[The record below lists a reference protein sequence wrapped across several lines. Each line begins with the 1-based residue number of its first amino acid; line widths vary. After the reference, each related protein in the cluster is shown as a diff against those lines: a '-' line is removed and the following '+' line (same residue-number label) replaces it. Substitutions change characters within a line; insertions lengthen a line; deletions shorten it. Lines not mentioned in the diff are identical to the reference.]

1 MSSSAP
7 AVSVGN
13 PAPRVLVIE
22 DEVALAR
29 MLERILREEGFQ
41 PELALTGD
49 SGLEAAIAGLPDAVI
64 LDLSL
69 PSIDGLAVCRHLR
82 ARALTMPVIMLT
94 ARDDV
99 PARVRGLDAGADDY
113 LTKPFAIEELLAR
126 LRAQL
131 RRERGP
137 ERLEFGDLSLEPVTR
152 IVRRGVREIQLTAQE
167 FSLLE
172 LLLRHPGQVMTRQRI
187 LDHVW
192 GYNANPT
199 SNVVDIYVH
208 YLRTKIDRGQTRPLI
223 HTVRS
228 VGYVL
233 RQ

>member
-1 MSSSAP
+1 MPQSAVRGSGP
-7 AVSVGN
+7 APS
-13 PAPRVLVIE
+13 PRVLLIE
-22 DEVALAR
+22 DEAALAR
-29 MLERILREEGFQ
+29 MLERVLFEEGFA
-41 PELALTGD
+41 PEVALSGD
-49 SGLEAAIAGLPDAVI
+49 GGLEVAIAEPPEAVI

-69 PSIDGLAVCRHLR
+69 PGMDGLAVCRHLR
-82 ARALTMPVIMLT
+82 SRGLTMPVIMLT

-113 LTKPFAIEELLAR
+113 LAKPFAIEELLAR

-137 ERLEFGDLSLEPVTR
+137 ERLELGDLSLEPATR
-152 IVRRGVREIQLTAQE
+152 IVRRGVREIPLTAQE

-172 LLLRHPGQVMTRQRI
+172 LFIRHPGQVMTRQRI

-192 GYNANPT
+192 GYDANPA

-208 YLRTKIDRGQTRPLI
+208 YLRAKIDRGQAQPLI

-228 VGYVL
+228 VGYAL
-233 RQ
+233 RP